1 MKKILLILGN
11 ITFHHFNENELKL
24 FSDPEGEKALV
35 HHVDAIIMCESEDDA
50 AKIGDDMV
58 NMFDSYLIPES
69 FSGEIVY
76 ESVKVRSMVESFI
89 DAYSNF

>member
-1 MKKILLILGN
+1 MKKVLLILGN
-11 ITFHHFNENELKL
+11 ITFNHFYEKELKL

-35 HHVDAIIMCESEDDA
+35 HRVDAIIMCDSEDDA

-58 NMFDSYLIPES
+58 SMFDSYLIPES

-76 ESVKVRSMVESFI
+76 GSVKERIMVESFI
-89 DAYSNF
+89 HTYSKS